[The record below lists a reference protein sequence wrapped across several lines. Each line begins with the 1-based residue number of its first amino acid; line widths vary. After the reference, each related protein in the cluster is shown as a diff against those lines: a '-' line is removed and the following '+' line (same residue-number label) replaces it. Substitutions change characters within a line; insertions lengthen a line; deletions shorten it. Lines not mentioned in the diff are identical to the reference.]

1 MFPKASKKQFDSLL
15 CYEVP
20 AVKDTNL
27 KAKHNVCDTFHL
39 KRLAVKDTNLRAK
52 HNTPLR
58 IV

>member
-27 KAKHNVCDTFHL
+27 KAKHNYMNLLATFMS
-39 KRLAVKDTNLRAK
+39 AVSNDSKIL
-52 HNTPLR
+52 
-58 IV
+58 I